1 LEAEALN
8 PGPGAE
14 GLPAA
19 PNALAAPKV
28 RAGDVVRVECAEIGH
43 RGVGV
48 GRLSGQVVFIF
59 GALPGEEVSARV
71 TKIHRRHVFA
81 DTIEVHR
88 ASPERVVP
96 PCPYFGICGGCQLQH
111 LSYRSQLESKRAVLV
126 RALSREGVE
135 LPAEVEVAGS
145 REEWRYRWRGEFHR
159 VRQGPELGFKA
170 RSTYQVV
177 GVSDCLI
184 HHPSITATLVA
195 IGDAAQRSGPG
206 VQTVQMTVGDGGRQ
220 LLVDTRPDRS
230 ASADLVADASVR
242 GGKRVAITDEA
253 TSVSYRGRE
262 FRVFP
267 DSFIQ
272 VNQAS
277 LESLYESVVD
287 LIGPEISGC
296 HVVDAYGGIGILSL
310 RLADAG
316 ATVTVIESN
325 PVAARLCQLHAEMY
339 APTRVNVVCG
349 PVEREISLTAPAA
362 AVVVDPP
369 RAGLAPEVR
378 GWLSLAGPPT
388 VAYLSCEV
396 SALARDLKT
405 LCRLGPYRLTQLRL
419 VDMFPQTYHFETV
432 ALLRRS

>member
-1 LEAEALN
+1 M
-8 PGPGAE
+8 PGT
-14 GLPAA
+14 LSSPAA
-19 PNALAAPKV
+19 PKPRV
-28 RAGDVVRVECAEIGH
+28 GDVIRVACTEIGH

-48 GRLSGQVVFIF
+48 GRLSGLVVFIF
-59 GALPGEEVSARV
+59 GAMPGEEVSARV

-81 DTIEVHR
+81 DTVEVHS

-111 LSYRSQLESKRAVLV
+111 LSYGFQLQIKRTVLE
-126 RALSREGVE
+126 RALSREGVD
-135 LPAEVEVAGS
+135 LPAAVEVVGS
-145 REEWRYRWRGEFHR
+145 SEEWRYRWRGEFHR

-170 RSTYQVV
+170 RSSYQVL

-184 HHPSITATLVA
+184 HHPSIAGNLAAT
-195 IGDAAQRSGPG
+195 GDAAQRSGPR

-230 ASADLVADASVR
+230 ASAHLAADASAASRDGV
-242 GGKRVAITDEA
+242 VITDEA
-253 TSVSYRGRE
+253 TSISYRGRE

-277 LESLYESVVD
+277 LESLYEPVVD
-287 LIGPEISGC
+287 LIGPEISGS

-325 PVAARLCQLHAEMY
+325 PIAARLCQLHAEMY
-339 APTRVNVVCG
+339 APGRVQVVCG
-349 PVEREISLTAPAA
+349 PVEREISVTAPAA

-378 GWLSLAGPPT
+378 GWLGLAGPET

>member
-1 LEAEALN
+1 MA
-8 PGPGAE
+8 
-14 GLPAA
+14 
-19 PNALAAPKV
+19 
-28 RAGDVVRVECAEIGH
+28 H

-48 GRLSGQVVFIF
+48 GRLGGLVVFIF
-59 GALPGEEVSARV
+59 GALPGEEVSAQV
-71 TKIHRRHVFA
+71 TKVHRRHVFA

-88 ASPERVVP
+88 ASSHRVAP
-96 PCPYFGICGGCQLQH
+96 PCPYFGTCGGCQLQH
-111 LSYRSQLESKRAVLV
+111 LSYPFQLDSKQAVLK

-135 LPAEVEVAGS
+135 VPSDVDALGS
-145 REEWRYRWRGEFHR
+145 SEEWRYRWRGEFHR
-159 VRQGPELGFKA
+159 VRQGHELGFKA
-170 RSTYQVV
+170 RSNYQVV

-184 HHPSITATLVA
+184 HHTGITGAL
-195 IGDAAQRSGPG
+195 AAVGEAAERSGPR
-206 VQTVQMTVGDGGRQ
+206 VQTVQMTVGDGGGQ

-230 ASADLVADASVR
+230 ASAQLAANASARSRDPVL
-242 GGKRVAITDEA
+242 ITDEA
-253 TSVSYRGRE
+253 TSITYRGRE

-267 DSFIQ
+267 DSFMQ
-272 VNQAS
+272 VNQTS

-287 LIGPEISGC
+287 WIGPEISGR

-310 RLADAG
+310 RLADVG

-325 PVAARLCQLHAEMY
+325 PVSARLCQLHAEMY
-339 APTRVNVVCG
+339 APSRVNVVCG
-349 PVEREISLTAPAA
+349 PVEREISLAAPAS

-378 GWLSLAGPPT
+378 GWLGLAGPPT

-405 LCRLGPYRLTQLRL
+405 LCGLGPYRLTQLRL

-432 ALLRRS
+432 ALLRRI

>member
-1 LEAEALN
+1 LE
-8 PGPGAE
+8 
-14 GLPAA
+14 
-19 PNALAAPKV
+19 K
-28 RAGDVVRVECAEIGH
+28 
-43 RGVGV
+43 
-48 GRLSGQVVFIF
+48 
-59 GALPGEEVSARV
+59 
-71 TKIHRRHVFA
+71 
-81 DTIEVHR
+81 
-88 ASPERVVP
+88 
-96 PCPYFGICGGCQLQH
+96 
-111 LSYRSQLESKRAVLV
+111 
-126 RALSREGVE
+126 ALSREGVN
-135 LPAEVEVAGS
+135 LPADVEVVGS
-145 REEWRYRWRGEFHR
+145 SEEWRYRWRGEFHR
-159 VRQGPELGFKA
+159 VQERPELGFKG
-170 RSTYQVV
+170 RSNYQVV
-177 GVSDCLI
+177 SVFDCLI
-184 HHPSITATLVA
+184 HHPSITGTLAA
-195 IGDAAQRSGPG
+195 IGDAAQHAGPR
-206 VQTVQMTVGDGGRQ
+206 VQTIQMTVGDGGRQ

-230 ASADLVADASVR
+230 ASADLAADASARSHEPV
-242 GGKRVAITDEA
+242 VITDEA
-253 TSVSYRGRE
+253 TSISYRGRE

-316 ATVTVIESN
+316 ATVTVIEAN

-339 APTRVNVVCG
+339 APAQVKVVCG
-349 PVEREISLTAPAA
+349 PVEREISLADSAA
-362 AVVVDPP
+362 AVVLDPP

-378 GWLSLAGPPT
+378 GWLALAGPPT

-432 ALLRRS
+432 AVLRRS